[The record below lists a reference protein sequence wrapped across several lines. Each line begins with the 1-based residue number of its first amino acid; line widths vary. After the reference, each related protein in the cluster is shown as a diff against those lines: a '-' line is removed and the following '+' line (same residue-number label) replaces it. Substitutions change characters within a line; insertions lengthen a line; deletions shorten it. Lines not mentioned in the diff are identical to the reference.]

1 MMNDNS
7 WRINFHNKF
16 KSIKAWLEVNKAIIV
31 AILLLMLCFGLLDT
45 VVSVINRTLI
55 HLTNMTR
62 NPWLDWFF
70 VFLTIIYGY
79 IIWSLWIKPQK
90 KVSPRIVGLFLV
102 PIILYA
108 YFRFV
113 PNSPYEFTSFW
124 NGPIGYLDGGALL
137 CVVIIGLYIIQQ
149 FRRTKD
155 ESKNDKYSFDTD
167 APIKQSDK
175 DLFNMGS
182 LVNRIVNYIAFT
194 DVHDA
199 AFSMGIVGEWGDGKT
214 SLMNLVEERIKE
226 EHKDFIT
233 VHFSPRASKK
243 ADFIQ
248 EDFLESL
255 KQALSPK
262 HSGIDRTID
271 KYAIAIDVIPDVP
284 LIVSKGLELLQI
296 RSDKKREITRNE
308 LLKAI
313 KEIGQR
319 IVIFVDDLDRLTG
332 EELIEVLKVLDTNG
346 AFPNMVF
353 LTSYD
358 KDYVN
363 AVLNN
368 YLHLENQSRAYT
380 DKYFTVEIRV
390 PLHPSFRL
398 MDYLVKLLTD
408 ASKSG
413 FITQLNEVDIEEQT
427 RKLSSYIM
435 SRLHTIRDIKRFVNQ
450 FLYDYAEVQRDVFYH
465 DFLLLELIKY
475 AHHEDYEAIYK
486 MKYIHRGQRAFLT
499 SASDDL
505 FYLNDTLLPQ
515 KNKAGNEE
523 KPDVKPDSIDILKV
537 LFPEE
542 SGYQYWYAGRYQRIY
557 CVSSFEHYFYN
568 YEYSHLKSEDL
579 DRLFNEDSL
588 NDAKKLIDSWENF
601 SKDLE
606 TYLLTRDVNSIKNK
620 NVLRRYMQIL
630 LYASHKHQSINYLSH
645 NYSFLRQDDVALI
658 IENCGFLSS
667 EEYIKWFKEIMAE
680 LTAIDPMIPANYMRT
695 AISSMFGQGSENLFI
710 MTLQEMQNYALDLL
724 KDYLKLTGTE
734 GWNVNNVYLM
744 AQIPNDENGAFLPAA
759 SEALHDVIVSHFD
772 LFSGTLPF
780 FVEGFDRATA
790 GYTVQFPFKS
800 VFKDREEFER
810 LIMNT
815 ENDDVPEI
823 KMIRTIW
830 PIYKANGCSNFN
842 LPNDLSIEDAKK
854 KMLKPVLEDL
864 EQYEEINKKMD
875 KLANDWKKGHN
886 QNAEAFVNQAKELQ
900 KELEAI
906 PLKIKIA
913 EKYTIEIQ
921 DMINEFQNAKSQGK
935 VIEHNTNE

>member
-1 MMNDNS
+1 MTQNKT
-7 WRINFHNKF
+7 WRIKWQKKF
-16 KSIKAWLEVNKAIIV
+16 QSGLNWFIENKAIIA
-31 AILLLMLCFGLLDT
+31 AILLLMLCFGILDT
-45 VVSVINRTLI
+45 IVTVINKTILHFTDI
-55 HLTNMTR
+55 TR
-62 NPWLDWFF
+62 NLWLDWFF
-70 VFLTIIYGY
+70 IFLTVIYGVVIWFSLNKNKK
-79 IIWSLWIKPQK
+79 IIASRT
-90 KVSPRIVGLFLV
+90 VSMLLV
-102 PIILYA
+102 PTVLFF
-108 YFRFV
+108 YFRFASD
-113 PNSPYEFTSFW
+113 SPYVFTSFW
-124 NGPIGYLDGGALL
+124 DGPVTYLDGAALFN
-137 CVVIIGLYIIQQ
+137 VVIIGLYIFQQ
-149 FRRTKD
+149 FRRTD
-155 ESKNDKYSFDTD
+155 EESRNDKYSFDTD
-167 APIKQSDK
+167 APIKQSEK

-182 LVNRIVNYIAFT
+182 LVKRIVNYIAFT

-199 AFSMGIVGEWGDGKT
+199 AFSMGVVGEWGDGKT
-214 SLMNLVEERIKE
+214 SLMNLVEEKIKE
-226 EHKDFIT
+226 EHEDFII
-233 VHFSPRASKK
+233 VHFNPRASKK

-296 RSDKKREITRNE
+296 RSDKKREITRGE
-308 LLKAI
+308 LIKAI

-319 IVIFVDDLDRLTG
+319 IVVFVDDLDRLTG
-332 EELIEVLKVLDTNG
+332 EELIEVLKVLDANG

-368 YLHLENQSRAYT
+368 YLRLENQSRAYT

-398 MDYLVKLLTD
+398 MDYLVKLLTN

-450 FLYDYAEVQRDVFYH
+450 FLYDYAEIQRDVFYH

-475 AHHEDYEAIYK
+475 AHHEDYEAIVK
-486 MKYIHRGQRAFLT
+486 MKYIHIGQGAFHS
-499 SASDDL
+499 SASNDL
-505 FYLNDTLLPQ
+505 YYLNDILLPQ
-515 KNKAGNEE
+515 KNNSGIDEE
-523 KPDVKPDSIDILKV
+523 PNIKPDSIDILKV

-542 SGYQYWYAGRYQRIY
+542 SAYQYWYAGRYQRIY

-588 NDAKKLIDSWENF
+588 NDANKLIDSWGNF

-606 TYLLTRDVNSIKNK
+606 TYLLTRDIDAIKSK
-620 NVLRRYMQIL
+620 SVLRRYLQIL
-630 LYASHKHQSINYLSH
+630 LYASHKHQSINYLSQ
-645 NYSFLRQDDVALI
+645 NYSFLRKDDVTQM
-658 IENCGFLSS
+658 IENCGFSS
-667 EEYIKWFKEIMAE
+667 AEEYIQWFKETMVE
-680 LTAIDPMIPANYMRT
+680 LTAIDPIIPANYMRT
-695 AISSMFGQGSENLFI
+695 PISGMFGQGSEPDLCI
-710 MTLQEMQNYALDLL
+710 MTLQEMQNYALELL
-724 KDYLKLTGTE
+724 NDYIKLAGTE
-734 GWNVNNVYLM
+734 GWDVKKAYSM
-744 AQIPNDENGAFLPAA
+744 ARIPNDENGTFLPAA
-759 SEALHDVIVSHFD
+759 SIALHDVMISHFD
-772 LFSGTLPF
+772 LFSETLPF
-780 FVEGFDRATA
+780 FVEGFNGAAA

-810 LIMNT
+810 LIMNK

-823 KMIRTIW
+823 KMVRAIW

-842 LPNDLSIEDAKK
+842 LPNDLSIDDAKK
-854 KMLKPVLEDL
+854 TMLKSVLEDL
-864 EQYEEINKKMD
+864 AKYEEINKKMD
-875 KLANDWKKGHN
+875 KLANAWRKGHDQRN
-886 QNAEAFVNQAKELQ
+886 VEEFVNQAEELKKELN
-900 KELEAI
+900 AI
-906 PLKIKIA
+906 PLQIKLA
-913 EKYTIEIQ
+913 ETYTIEIR
-921 DMINEFQNAKSQGK
+921 DMINEFQNAKSQ
-935 VIEHNTNE
+935 E

>member
-1 MMNDNS
+1 MMNDKS
-7 WRINFHNKF
+7 WRINYHNKF
-16 KSIKAWLEVNKAIIV
+16 KSIKAWLNVNKAIIIAV
-31 AILLLMLCFGLLDT
+31 FLLMLCFGLLDT
-45 VVSVINRTLI
+45 VVSFINKTLI
-55 HLTNMTR
+55 HLTNITR

-79 IIWSLWIKPQK
+79 VIWFLWIKPK
-90 KVSPRIVGLFLV
+90 KIVSPRIVSLFLV
-102 PIILYA
+102 PTVLFA
-108 YFRFV
+108 YFRFD
-113 PNSPYEFTSFW
+113 PDTPYMFTSFW
-124 NGPIGYLDGGALL
+124 NGPIGYLDGIALL

-182 LVNRIVNYIAFT
+182 LVSRIVNYITFT

-214 SLMNLVEERIKE
+214 SLMNLVEEKIKE
-226 EHKDFIT
+226 EHKDFII

-413 FITQLNEVDIEEQT
+413 FITQLNEVKIEEQT
-427 RKLSSYIM
+427 RKLSSYLM

-475 AHHEDYEAIYK
+475 AHHEDYEAIIK
-486 MKYIHRGQRAFLT
+486 MKYIHIGQGAFHS
-499 SASDDL
+499 SASNDL
-505 FYLNDTLLPQ
+505 YYLNDILLPQ
-515 KNKAGNEE
+515 KNNSGIDEE
-523 KPDVKPDSIDILKV
+523 PNIKPDSIDILKV

-542 SGYQYWYAGRYQRIY
+542 SAYQYWYAGRYQRIY

-588 NDAKKLIDSWENF
+588 NDANKLIDSWGNF

-606 TYLLTRDVNSIKNK
+606 TYLLTRDVDAIKSK
-620 NVLRRYMQIL
+620 SVLRRYLQIL
-630 LYASHKHQSINYLSH
+630 LYASHKHQSINYLSQ
-645 NYSFLRQDDVALI
+645 NYSFLRKDDVTQM
-658 IENCGFLSS
+658 IENCGFSS
-667 EEYIKWFKEIMAE
+667 AEEYIQWFKETMVE
-680 LTAIDPMIPANYMRT
+680 LTAIDPIIPANYMRT
-695 AISSMFGQGSENLFI
+695 PISGMFGQGSEPDLCI
-710 MTLQEMQNYALDLL
+710 MTLQEMQNYALELL
-724 KDYLKLTGTE
+724 NDYIKLAGTE
-734 GWNVNNVYLM
+734 GWDVKKAYSM
-744 AQIPNDENGAFLPAA
+744 ARIPNDENGTFLPAA
-759 SEALHDVIVSHFD
+759 SIALHDVMVSHFD
-772 LFSGTLPF
+772 LFSETLPF
-780 FVEGFDRATA
+780 FVEGFNGAAA

-810 LIMNT
+810 LIMNK

-823 KMIRTIW
+823 KMVRAIW

-842 LPNDLSIEDAKK
+842 LPNDLSIDDAKK
-854 KMLKPVLEDL
+854 TMLKSVLEDL
-864 EQYEEINKKMD
+864 AKYKEINKKMD
-875 KLANDWKKGHN
+875 KLANAWRKGHDQRN
-886 QNAEAFVNQAKELQ
+886 VEEFVNQAEELKKELN
-900 KELEAI
+900 AI
-906 PLKIKIA
+906 PLQIKLA
-913 EKYTIEIQ
+913 ETYTIEIR
-921 DMINEFQNAKSQGK
+921 DMINEFQNAKSQ
-935 VIEHNTNE
+935 E

>member
-1 MMNDNS
+1 MTQVTNCRKKSHEKPNDGLN
-7 WRINFHNKF
+7 WVR
-16 KSIKAWLEVNKAIIV
+16 ENKAIIA
-31 AILLLMLCFGLLDT
+31 AILLLMLCFGILDT
-45 VVSVINRTLI
+45 VEAVVNKTILHFTKLS
-55 HLTNMTR
+55 R

-70 VFLTIIYGY
+70 IIITVICGGVVLFPLIKNRKKIAPRTI
-79 IIWSLWIKPQK
+79 SL
-90 KVSPRIVGLFLV
+90 LLV
-102 PIILYA
+102 PVVLFVY
-108 YFRFV
+108 YRFATD
-113 PNSPYEFTSFW
+113 SPYVFTSFW
-124 NGPIGYLDGGALL
+124 NGPICYLDGFALISI
-137 CVVIIGLYIIQQ
+137 VIICLFVFQQ
-149 FRRTKD
+149 FKKTKE
-155 ESKNDKYSFDTD
+155 ESQNDKFSFDTD
-167 APIKQSDK
+167 APIKFSDK

-182 LVNRIVNYIAFT
+182 LVKRIVNYIAST
-194 DVHDA
+194 DIHDT

-214 SLMNLVEERIKE
+214 SLMNLVEEKIKE
-226 EHKDFIT
+226 EHKDFII
-233 VHFSPRASKK
+233 VHFNPRASKK

-262 HSGIDRTID
+262 HSSIDRSID

-284 LIVSKGLELLQI
+284 VIVSKGLELLQI
-296 RSDKKREITRNE
+296 RSDKKREITRGE
-308 LLKAI
+308 LIKAI
-313 KEIGQR
+313 KEIDQR
-319 IVIFVDDLDRLTG
+319 IVVFVDDLDRLTG

-368 YLHLENQSRAYT
+368 YLHLENHSRAYT

-413 FITQLNEVDIEEQT
+413 FITQLNEVEIEEQT

-450 FLYDYAEVQRDVFYH
+450 FLYDYAEIQRDVFYN

-486 MKYIHRGQRAFLT
+486 MKYIHRGQGTFLT
-499 SASDDL
+499 SASNDL
-505 FYLNDTLLPQ
+505 IYLNDILLPK
-515 KNKAGNEE
+515 KNKSGIDEE
-523 KPDVKPDSIDILKV
+523 PNIKPDSIDILKA

-588 NDAKKLIDSWENF
+588 NDANKLIDSWGNF

-606 TYLLTRDVNSIKNK
+606 TYLLTRDVNAIKSK
-620 NVLRRYMQIL
+620 SVLRRYLQIL
-630 LYASHKHQSINYLSH
+630 LYASHKHQSINYLRH
-645 NYSFLRQDDVALI
+645 DYSFLRKDDVTQM
-658 IENCGFLSS
+658 IENCGFSS
-667 EEYIKWFKEIMAE
+667 AEEYIQWFKETMLE

-695 AISSMFGQGSENLFI
+695 PISGMFGQGTEPDLCI
-710 MTLQEMQNYALDLL
+710 MTLQEMQNYALELL
-724 KDYLKLTGTE
+724 NDYIKLAGTE
-734 GWNVNNVYLM
+734 GWDVKKAYSM
-744 AQIPNDENGAFLPAA
+744 AQIHNDENGAFLPAA
-759 SEALHDVIVSHFD
+759 SIALHDVMVLHFD
-772 LFSGTLPF
+772 LFSETLPF
-780 FVEGFDRATA
+780 FVEGFNGAAA

-810 LIMNT
+810 LIMNK

-823 KMIRTIW
+823 KMVRAIW

-842 LPNDLSIEDAKK
+842 LPNDLSIDDAKK
-854 KMLKPVLEDL
+854 TMLRSVLEDL
-864 EQYEEINKKMD
+864 AKYEEINKKMD
-875 KLANDWKKGHN
+875 KLANDWKKGHDQKN
-886 QNAEAFVNQAKELQ
+886 VDAFVNQAEELKKELN
-900 KELEAI
+900 AI
-906 PLKIKIA
+906 PLRIKLA
-913 EKYTIEIQ
+913 ETYTIEIR
-921 DMINEFQNAKSQGK
+921 DMINEFQNAKSQ
-935 VIEHNTNE
+935 E

>member
-1 MMNDNS
+1 MQDKP
-7 WRINFHNKF
+7 WRIYLYNKS
-16 KSIKAWLEVNKAIIV
+16 KSIKAWIKENKAIFV
-31 AILLLMLCFGLLDT
+31 AIFILMLCFGLLDI
-45 VVSVINRTLI
+45 VVSIINKTLI
-55 HLTNMTR
+55 HLTNISR
-62 NPWLDWFF
+62 NLWLDWFF

-79 IIWSLWIKPQK
+79 VIWFLWIKPK
-90 KVSPRIVGLFLV
+90 KIVSPRIVSLFLV
-102 PIILYA
+102 PTVLFA
-108 YFRFV
+108 YFRFD
-113 PNSPYEFTSFW
+113 PDTPYMFTSFW
-124 NGPIGYLDGGALL
+124 DGPIGYLDGITLL

-182 LVNRIVNYIAFT
+182 LVSRIVNYITFT

-214 SLMNLVEERIKE
+214 SLMNLVEEKIKE
-226 EHKDFIT
+226 VHKDFII

-332 EELIEVLKVLDTNG
+332 EELLEVLKLLDTNG

-413 FITQLNEVDIEEQT
+413 FITQLNEVKIEEQT
-427 RKLSSYIM
+427 RKLSSYLM

-486 MKYIHRGQRAFLT
+486 MKYIHRGQGAFLT

-505 FYLNDTLLPQ
+505 FYLNDILLPK
-515 KNKAGNEE
+515 KNKAGDEE
-523 KPDVKPDSIDILKV
+523 KLDVKPDSIDILKV

-579 DRLFNEDSL
+579 DRLFKEDSL
-588 NDAKKLIDSWENF
+588 NDTNKLIDSWTNF

-606 TYLLTRDVNSIKNK
+606 TFLLTRDVNSIKNK

-630 LYASHKHQSINYLSH
+630 LYASHKHQSINYLRH
-645 NYSFLRQDDVALI
+645 DYSFLRKDDVTQI
-658 IENCGFLSS
+658 IGNCGFSSS
-667 EEYIKWFKEIMAE
+667 EEYIKWFKETMAE

-695 AISSMFGQGSENLFI
+695 AISSMFGQDSDPNLFI
-710 MTLQEMQNYALDLL
+710 MTLQEMQNYAIELL
-724 KDYLKLTGTE
+724 NDYFKLVGTE
-734 GWNVNNVYLM
+734 GWDVKKAYSM

-759 SEALHDVIVSHFD
+759 SIALHDVMVSHFD

-780 FVEGFDRATA
+780 FVEGYDRATA

-800 VFKDREEFER
+800 VFKDKEEFER

-815 ENDDVPEI
+815 KNDDVPEI
-823 KMIRTIW
+823 KMIRAIW

-842 LPNDLSIEDAKK
+842 LPNDLSIDDAKK
-854 KMLKPVLEDL
+854 TMLKPVLEDL
-864 EQYEEINKKMD
+864 AKYEEINKKMD
-875 KLANDWKKGHN
+875 KLANDWKKGHD
-886 QNAEAFVNQAKELQ
+886 QNVEVFVNQAKELQ
-900 KELEAI
+900 KELSAI
-906 PLKIKIA
+906 PLQIKVA
-913 EKYTIEIQ
+913 ETYTIEIR
-921 DMINEFQNAKSQGK
+921 DMINEFQNAKIQGK
-935 VIEHNTNE
+935 AMEHNTNE